1 MSQGTKHGAP
11 EARELRQALGHYA
24 TGVAVVTARALDGA
38 PVGLTCNSFTSVSLD
53 PPLVQWSIARAS
65 RFHAAMSAASHF
77 AVHVLERRQLELG
90 RQFSSR
96 QHDRF
101 AGVELEEGLAGLPLL
116 KHHHARFQ
124 CQAHARHDAG
134 DHTILIGRVLRF
146 EAHEG
151 EPLVFYRGGYPGL
164 RLHD

>member
-1 MSQGTKHGAP
+1 MPPGDGAV
-11 EARELRQALGHYA
+11 EARELRHALGHYA
-24 TGVAVVTARALDGA
+24 TGVAVVTARGHDGT
-38 PVGLTCNSFTSVSLD
+38 PVGLTCNSFTSVSLE

-65 RFHAAMSAASHF
+65 RFHAPMCAAGHF
-77 AVHVLERRQLELG
+77 AVHVLERSQDGLA

-101 AGVELEEGLAGLPLL
+101 AGVQLDEGLAGLPLL
-116 KHHHARFQ
+116 AQYHARFQ
-124 CQAHARHDAG
+124 CQSYARHDAG

-151 EPLVFYRGGYPGL
+151 EPLVFYRGGYPAL
-164 RLHD
+164 RSRE

>member
-1 MSQGTKHGAP
+1 MSRTVD
-11 EARELRQALGHYA
+11 ARELRHALGHYA
-24 TGVAVVTARALDGA
+24 TGVAVVTARAPDGT

-53 PPLVQWSIARAS
+53 PPLVQWSIAHAS
-65 RFHAAMSAASHF
+65 RFHAPMCAASHF
-77 AVHVLERRQLELG
+77 AVHVLERGQQPVS

-101 AGVELEEGLAGLPLL
+101 AGIEIEEGLAALPLL
-116 KHHHARFQ
+116 KRHHARFQ
-124 CQAHARHDAG
+124 CQQYARHDAG

-151 EPLVFYRGGYPGL
+151 EPLVFYRGGYPDL
-164 RLHD
+164 ASR